1 MLTLDMRLA
10 TIIALGLL
18 PLLNLAQAPPAFN
31 ADPPKV
37 CDACDEWNKPR
48 APYKV
53 FGNTYYVGTAGLS
66 SVLVTSPA
74 GHILLDGGL
83 AQSASLIDRSIKT
96 LGFAT
101 ADVRYI
107 LASHGHYD
115 HVGGMAAL
123 QRASGAR
130 VAVSTSTAQALERG
144 ENTPDDPQFGFGRA
158 ANAFPPVKNVQV
170 VADRETVRVGAVTV
184 TAHLIPGHA
193 PGSTAWTW
201 QSCEGA
207 TCRNIVYADSLTS
220 VSAAGF
226 RYSSDPKRVEAF
238 RRSLDTVAELPC
250 DILLAPHPSVAEGK
264 TCRTYAEDGRARL
277 EQRLAEEGKGR

>member
-1 MLTLDMRLA
+1 LLTLDMRLA

-115 HVGGMAAL
+115 HVGGVAAL

-170 VADRETVRVGAVTV
+170 VAGPRDRTSRRCDRDRAPDSRACARLDSLDLAIVRRRDLSEHRVCRQPHVRVRGGLQVF
-184 TAHLIPGHA
+184 
-193 PGSTAWTW
+193 
-201 QSCEGA
+201 E
-207 TCRNIVYADSLTS
+207 
-220 VSAAGF
+220 
-226 RYSSDPKRVEAF
+226 
-238 RRSLDTVAELPC
+238 
-250 DILLAPHPSVAEGK
+250 
-264 TCRTYAEDGRARL
+264 
-277 EQRLAEEGKGR
+277 